1 MMDARKH
8 ELYTKMTEAVYE
20 YKFKN
25 GTKESAMSATQT
37 FAEYC
42 GITYEHACDIAIE
55 IFI

>member
-20 YKFKN
+20 YKFEN
-25 GTKESAMSATQT
+25 GTKEAAKSATKA